1 MIIVMGRWKQKVLKF
16 MGLLVLILA
25 FVMAVPAITGLLVN
39 QVPAF
44 SGWLQDEH
52 PTGNPMRVETDKNS
66 GTFNQVLD
74 QFVIKL
80 QDYYFER

>member
-1 MIIVMGRWKQKVLKF
+1 MIIVMGRWKQKVLKVL
-16 MGLLVLILA
+16 GILVLIMA
-25 FVMAVPAITGLLVN
+25 FVMAVPAITGMLVN

-52 PTGNPMRVETDKNS
+52 PSGNPMRVETDENS

-80 QDYYFER
+80 QDFYYER

>member
-16 MGLLVLILA
+16 LGILVLIMA
-25 FVMAVPAITGLLVN
+25 FVMAVPAITGMLVN

-52 PTGNPMRVETDKNS
+52 PSGNPMRVETDENS

-80 QDYYFER
+80 QDFYYER